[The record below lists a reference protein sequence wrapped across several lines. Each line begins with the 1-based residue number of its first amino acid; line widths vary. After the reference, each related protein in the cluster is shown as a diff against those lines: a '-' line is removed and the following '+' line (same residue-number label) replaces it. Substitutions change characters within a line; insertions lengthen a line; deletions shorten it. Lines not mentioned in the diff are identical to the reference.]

1 MDLNPQDFLVHDIS
15 HHPMVVFRNDS
26 ARPGYAKQWEAETVS
41 LIRHGAPFVIVY
53 DQLRGDEDHE
63 DRKHRALWLKQNK
76 AEMSRVCKGFISIEP
91 DPVRREEARQMGL
104 MLARA
109 FGMQNEA
116 VETQTEA
123 RKLAQRLASEPC
135 SGR

>member
-1 MDLNPQDFLVHDIS
+1 MNLNPHDFLVHDIS

-26 ARPGYAKQWEAETVS
+26 AKPGYAKQWEVETVS
-41 LIRHGAPFVIVY
+41 LIGQGAPFVIVY

-91 DPVRREEARQMGL
+91 DPVRREEARQMGA
-104 MLARA
+104 MLAKA
-109 FGMQNEA
+109 FGIQHEG
-116 VETQTEA
+116 VETWEEA
-123 RKLAQRLASEPC
+123 RKLVHFWISKPC

>member
-1 MDLNPQDFLVHDIS
+1 MNLNPQNFLVHDIS

-41 LIRHGAPFVIVY
+41 LIRYGVPFVIVY
-53 DQLRGDEDHE
+53 DQLRGDEDQQ
-63 DRKHRALWLKQNK
+63 DLRHRALWLKQNK

-91 DPVRREEARQMGL
+91 DPVRREEARQMGG

-109 FGMQNEA
+109 FGMQHEA
-116 VETQTEA
+116 VETQAEA
-123 RKLAQRLASEPC
+123 RKLAECWASEP
-135 SGR
+135 SPGR